1 MRITNSMIRN
11 NTSNNMSTNKGY
23 VDTLNTQMSTQK
35 KIDRPS
41 DDPVIAIRA
50 LRLRS
55 SLSEI
60 NQYYEKNIPDAES
73 WLEVTET
80 ALKNMESILT
90 DVYRQCVNGA
100 TDHLNESDRNT
111 ILTNLQKL
119 REQVY
124 AEGNADYAGRTVFTG
139 YKTNKSLTFGEDTS
153 DTSYNITQ
161 KLEFEDITQ
170 KTYYS
175 GLSSVPTTDDLT
187 AGNLPA
193 GNVED
198 HTYSRVRLAYDNI
211 DNITQLQYKDANGNL
226 QDIEGMEITYLDA
239 DGNTQTATVSYNV
252 HNYTDWQNAQNL
264 NVGDNEVIFVK
275 ETGELILGKNVAAYM
290 NSEKPDMVVS
300 YDKTGFKKGEVRP
313 EHYFDCI
320 DTTNANPA
328 NHITYTKEDQEIN
341 YTIAFGQTLAV
352 NTQASDVFD
361 SSIGRD
367 IDELTDAV
375 QMAITAHKKVSD
387 IENLMKEEKYAGE
400 EDQAL
405 LQQWLDA
412 AEKEASYAD
421 DNMKNLYSEG
431 NSSFQS
437 YLSDVVLAK
446 TDVGSKGSRLALTK
460 SRMSEQQMTFKKLKS
475 TKEDKELSDI
485 IIDYTAAYNAYQA
498 SMQAASKAIKQTLLD
513 YI

>member
-252 HNYTDWQNAQNL
+252 HNYTDWQ
-264 NVGDNEVIFVK
+264 
-275 ETGELILGKNVAAYM
+275 
-290 NSEKPDMVVS
+290 VVS

-412 AEKEASYAD
+412 AEKEVSYAD

-431 NSSFQS
+431 ISSFQS

-475 TKEDKELSDI
+475 TNEDKELSDI